1 MQIATPFLSPSA
13 LAQARESL
21 LGRGSDALIETMAL
35 IALHQQPP
43 QGSPDAVATAVKL
56 GWLDGGRRLT
66 TLGQLVGDS
75 LREYRFWVQRKHTT
89 HGESSHPA
97 TAVAAYR
104 GKEVLEIGCGFG
116 ANLFA
121 IATTAKRAVGLEPIE
136 VYRQLSPILAERS
149 KYPSV
154 AVVDGFA
161 ERMPFDDASFDVV
174 LSYSSYEYTDVQ
186 AAMKEA
192 HRVLRPGG
200 QIQLMSGTLQQFV
213 KTMAQTFKSE
223 RSLGI
228 IKYATE
234 AVANTLVYQW
244 TGRRLTQP
252 RVAGMTMHPV
262 YPSVSSMRHML
273 LTANFTLA
281 PEWHCAVGEDTLF
294 LAFKGS

>member
-1 MQIATPFLSPSA
+1 MQVANPFLTPPA

-21 LGRGSDALIETMAL
+21 LGIDGHALIETMAL

-43 QGSPDAVATAVKL
+43 RGALDAVATAVKL

-66 TLGQLVGDS
+66 PLGQLVGDS
-75 LREYRFWVQRKHTT
+75 LREYRFWVQRGHTT
-89 HGESSHPA
+89 HGENSHPA

-136 VYRQLSPILAERS
+136 VYRQLSPILGERS

-154 AVVDGFA
+154 DVVDGFA
-161 ERMPFDDASFDVV
+161 EHMPFGDASFDVV
-174 LSYSSYEYTDVQ
+174 LSYSSYEYTDLR
-186 AAMKEA
+186 ATLKEA

-200 QIQLMSGTLQQFV
+200 QIQLMSGTVQQFV
-213 KTMAQTFKSE
+213 KTMAHSFKSE

-228 IKYATE
+228 IKHATE

-252 RVAGMTMHPV
+252 RGAGMTMHPV

-273 LTANFTLA
+273 LTADFKLA
-281 PEWHCAVGEDTLF
+281 PEWHWPVGEDTLF
-294 LAFKGS
+294 LAFKES